1 MPALYIIR
9 DLVEAHALLDYGA
22 SGQDSVEGRLI
33 RASQAAGSV
42 ANIYAKQPGID
53 VALDVTKAEKIA
65 DLARRIKEGPLAGA
79 YTLAD
84 DIERIVQEAAALL
97 EEKREA

>member
-9 DLVEAHALLDYGA
+9 DLVEAHALLDYAAG
-22 SGQDSVEGRLI
+22 SHDSVEGRLI
-33 RASQAAGSV
+33 RASQQSASV
-42 ANIYAKQPGID
+42 ADIYARSPHID
-53 VALDVTKAEKIA
+53 VAIDVAKAEKIA
-65 DLARRIKEGPLAGA
+65 DLARRIKDGPLAGA

-97 EEKREA
+97 DEKREA